1 MSPAPRPDA
10 DRRARPAGGVPMAEL
25 HCHIEGAAHPDLV
38 RRLAKRYGIDLGDI
52 LAEDGYVW
60 HDFTSFL
67 AAYDRAS
74 TVFRSEEDFA
84 ELATDHLTRLAGAG
98 TLYAEFFISPD
109 HASLSGVAPEAYA
122 AGLSTGIA
130 RARDA
135 TGIEA
140 RMIVVGVRHLGPEA
154 VERAARFAAAPGRPD
169 ITGFGLAGDE
179 RIGAH
184 ADFRKAF
191 DIARDAGLGLTIH
204 AGEVCGADSVR
215 AAIDAAAPHRIGHGV
230 RAIEDEA
237 LVADIAR
244 RGIVLEVCPGSNL
257 ALGLYPDIASHP
269 LKRLVEAGVKVTLG
283 ADDPPFFHTSLAAEY
298 RLRRR
303 SRHRRERPP
312 RLHPHGDRGR
322 LRGRAGPPAGCSTG

>member
-1 MSPAPRPDA
+1 
-10 DRRARPAGGVPMAEL
+10 MAEL
-25 HCHIEGAAHPDLV
+25 HCHIEGAADPGLV
-38 RRLAKRYGIDLGDI
+38 CMLARRYGIDLGDI
-52 LAEDGYVW
+52 VRDDFYVW
-60 HDFTSFL
+60 HDFSSFL

-84 ELATDHLTRLAGAG
+84 ELATDHLTRLASAG

-109 HASLSGVAPEAYA
+109 HAKLSGVAPEAYA
-122 AGLSTGIA
+122 AGLATGIA
-130 RARDA
+130 RAREA

-140 RMIVVGVRHLGPEA
+140 RMIVVGVRHLGVEA
-154 VERAARFAAAPGRPD
+154 VERAARFAAGPGRRD

-204 AGEVCGADSVR
+204 AGEVCGAESVR
-215 AAIDAAAPHRIGHGV
+215 AAIDAVAPHRIGHGV
-230 RAIEDEA
+230 RAIEDAA
-237 LVADIAR
+237 LIAEIAR

-269 LKRLVEAGVKVTLG
+269 LKRLVAAGVKVTLG
-283 ADDPPFFHTSLAAEY
+283 ADDPPFFRTSLAAEY
-298 RLRRR
+298 RLAAEAGIDAPGRLAFTRTAIEAAFVDETTRRR
-303 SRHRRERPP
+303 LID
-312 RLHPHGDRGR
+312 RLMLAALSLGAPGT
-322 LRGRAGPPAGCSTG
+322 SQ